1 MNKVKCV
8 FSFLSVLFLSLCLSS
23 CSSLFHN
30 STDGKITF
38 ALNLSEIYGSRNA
51 SIENNINEIQQ
62 DSVTISLFDIDDS
75 LIDSKTVI
83 FNYPSETIITIAF
96 EAIPIGKKIY
106 ATAKLI
112 FNNNEYSYDGKDNPL
127 IIKDGTNVLPID
139 LELNVFESLYLLF
152 SEINN
157 SENIPSYK
165 IEMIDDLNSTIETEF
180 TNVLDFTVGGEDCFY
195 YATVIDDIVNV
206 IKSDDT
212 ENPQNT
218 GVSHVNNYKLY
229 YDYENDKLYGLG
241 ATENFSIDDNQSSIN
256 PIDFAVYEE
265 TYYLAF
271 NKIDA
276 SGYQL
281 NEIYLGAFSESEN
294 LYNCNNMIE
303 LSSDKFDHENIQSI
317 ADVSI
322 KDMIAINGKLYVLW
336 SYYGTSW
343 TDNYIKSYGGVLV
356 VDTNTFEVINLLGN
370 FYSETAFNVS
380 KNNNQTQVCKY
391 YGPNS
396 IDDTASLFGP
406 SKVIAIKPKKLVVAD
421 EGIFVFTDN
430 DGNPKYKN
438 VNRVVEI
445 DLINPSNITQTV
457 TSATF
462 YKDKTDSIQVVS
474 DYATVEHSNE

>member
-1 MNKVKCV
+1 MNKVKYF
-8 FSFLSVLFLSLCLSS
+8 FSIFSILICFLYFES

-62 DSVTISLFDIDDS
+62 DSLTISLFDIDDS

-83 FNYPSETIITIAF
+83 FNYPSENIITIAF
-96 EAIPIGKKIY
+96 DAIPIGKKIY

-112 FNNNEYSYDGKDNPL
+112 FNNKEYSYDGKDNPL

-152 SEINN
+152 SEIKN
-157 SENIPSYK
+157 SENIPSYNV
-165 IEMIDDLNSTIETEF
+165 EMIDDLNSLNKTEF
-180 TNVLDFTVGGEDCFY
+180 TNVLDFTVGGEGCFY
-195 YATVIDDIVNV
+195 YATVKDDFVNV
-206 IKSDDT
+206 IKSDDVD
-212 ENPQNT
+212 NSLNT
-218 GVSHVNNYKLY
+218 GEPHSNNYKLY

-256 PIDFAVYEE
+256 PIDFVVYNE
-265 TYYLAF
+265 TYYLAYNKSMETFISPDIYIGTF
-271 NKIDA
+271 NISDDG
-276 SGYQL
+276 ST
-281 NEIYLGAFSESEN
+281 
-294 LYNCNNMIE
+294 YNCEKSIKLELNMFGDIP
-303 LSSDKFDHENIQSI
+303 SISDIT
-317 ADVSI
+317 I

-336 SYYGTSW
+336 SCYGPSISG
-343 TDNYIKSYGGVLV
+343 NNIKSYGGVLV
-356 VDTNTFEVINLLGN
+356 VDINTFEVINLLGN

-380 KNNNQTQVCKY
+380 NDNNQTQECKY

-421 EGIFVFTDN
+421 EGIFVFTDD

-445 DLINPSNITQTV
+445 DLLNPSNITQHV

-462 YKDKTDSIQVVS
+462 YKDITNPIQVVS
-474 DYATVEHSNE
+474 NYASVEPATE